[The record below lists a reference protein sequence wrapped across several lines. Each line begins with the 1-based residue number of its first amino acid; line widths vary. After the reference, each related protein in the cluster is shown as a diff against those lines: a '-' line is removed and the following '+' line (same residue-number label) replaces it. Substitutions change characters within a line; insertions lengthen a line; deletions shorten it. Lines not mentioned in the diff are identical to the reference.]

1 MIKTTQ
7 GTQDKISCFGVK
19 CTLQVQVL
27 LVCSSVGGSTEVGS
41 IASEEKQTATIQL
54 LFGNLARARCIQALA
69 FVIVLPRLTMEPPIH
84 LVALWL

>member
-1 MIKTTQ
+1 MHM
-7 GTQDKISCFGVK
+7 
-19 CTLQVQVL
+19 QVQVM
-27 LVCSSVGGSTEVGS
+27 LVCSSVGGQLVKWVSICSTEVGS

-54 LFGNLARARCIQALA
+54 HFANLARARCIQALA